1 MFDSFF
7 HINIDFQVLDLTFGI
22 IQMAFGNKENSKKW
36 FQRVLIIS
44 WQPNLDLWFS
54 QKPPIVPKDDLPD
67 KSNPLFRH
75 KDVTD
80 HTPHLSVMHIFYNIH
95 IHPRIFQFQV
105 YTVEDLSFVQLKR
118 LLGNRTVDMWLD
130 IGHHFLI
137 CIALPERYFKILNG
151 YTSVR
156 ILFLE
161 RGSSYEIY
169 FWFNPDPGQV
179 KLKF

>member
-1 MFDSFF
+1 
-7 HINIDFQVLDLTFGI
+7 
-22 IQMAFGNKENSKKW
+22 MAFGNKENSKKW
-36 FQRVLIIS
+36 SQRVLIIS
-44 WQPNLDLWFS
+44 WNWTSIYHLPG
-54 QKPPIVPKDDLPD
+54 KVICKDNLPD
-67 KSNPLFRH
+67 KSSPLFRH
-75 KDVTD
+75 KGAID
-80 HTPHLSVMHIFYNIH
+80 HTLHLSVMHIFYNIH
-95 IHPRIFQFQV
+95 IHPRISQFLV
-105 YTVEDLSFVQLKR
+105 CTVGDLFCDQLKR

-156 ILFLE
+156 ILFLG
-161 RGSSYEIY
+161 RGLSYEIY

>member
-1 MFDSFF
+1 MSWSNQSWFIYPDRHRFSSLELDIWHNLNGIWKQRKLEEMVSESFDHFLKTGLRSY
-7 HINIDFQVLDLTFGI
+7 LCRG
-22 IQMAFGNKENSKKW
+22 
-36 FQRVLIIS
+36 
-44 WQPNLDLWFS
+44 
-54 QKPPIVPKDDLPD
+54 DLPG

-75 KDVTD
+75 KGAID
-80 HTPHLSVMHIFYNIH
+80 HTLHLSVMHIFYNIH
-95 IHPRIFQFQV
+95 IHPRIFQFLV
-105 YTVEDLSFVQLKR
+105 CTVGDLSFDQLKR

-161 RGSSYEIY
+161 RGLSYEIY